1 MVALSLTAIANLLSI
16 GGNILLVCLKLVVGF
31 IFSSISLIADG
42 LDSVLDLVSA
52 TFAGIGD
59 RISRKPPDK
68 DHPFGHEKF
77 QLVFSLVI
85 AFTLFI
91 SSYLIAQDSIMKLR
105 AQIPYKLEKWIAVA
119 AAVSFIGKIT
129 IAIFLGRIGKKLNSP
144 VFIANAKNY
153 RTDAISSVFV
163 GIAFLGSY
171 FDLWWFDP
179 ACALIIVGL
188 ILFTGF
194 EIIKMV
200 LPELLDKGPTEEV
213 IKELKDTAHSFSEVK
228 EVHIIRLRSILGIYT
243 GDFHIL
249 VDPDLSILEAHDIS
263 EKVKE
268 KLEATGS
275 FRDLIIHIE
284 PFIPEEIIETKKTN
298 N

>member
-1 MVALSLTAIANLLSI
+1 MLSLTAIANLLSI
-16 GGNILLVCLKLVVGF
+16 GGNILLVGLKLVIGF
-31 IFSSISLIADG
+31 IFNSISLIADG

-52 TFAGIGD
+52 AFAGIGD

-85 AFTLFI
+85 ALTLFI
-91 SSYLIAQDSIMKLR
+91 SSYLIAQDSIGKLR
-105 AQIPYKLEKWIAVA
+105 DQIPYKLDKWIAIA
-119 AAVSFIGKIT
+119 AAISFVGKIS
-129 IAIFLGRIGKKLNSP
+129 IAFFLGRIGKKLNSP

-179 ACALIIVGL
+179 ACALVIVGL
-188 ILFTGF
+188 ILFTGY

-200 LPELLDKGPTEEV
+200 LPELVDKGPTED
-213 IKELKDTAHSFSEVK
+213 IINELKEIAHSFSEVR
-228 EVHIIRLRSILGIYT
+228 EVHIIRLRSILGVFT

-249 VDPDLSILEAHDIS
+249 VDPDLSILEAHAIS
-263 EKVKE
+263 EKVKD
-268 KLEATGS
+268 KLEATGT

-284 PFIPEEIIETKKTN
+284 PFTPEEMIESRK
-298 N
+298 

>member
-1 MVALSLTAIANLLSI
+1 MLSLTAIANLLSI
-16 GGNILLVCLKLVVGF
+16 GGNILLVGLKLVIGF
-31 IFSSISLIADG
+31 IFNSISLIADG

-52 TFAGIGD
+52 AFAGIGD

-85 AFTLFI
+85 ALTLFI
-91 SSYLIAQDSIMKLR
+91 SSYLIAQDSIGKLR
-105 AQIPYKLEKWIAVA
+105 DQIPYKLDKWIAIA
-119 AAVSFIGKIT
+119 AAISFVGKIS
-129 IAIFLGRIGKKLNSP
+129 IAFFLGRIGKKLNSP

-179 ACALIIVGL
+179 ACALVIVGL
-188 ILFTGF
+188 ILFTGY

-200 LPELLDKGPTEEV
+200 LPELVDKGPSED
-213 IKELKDTAHSFSEVK
+213 IINELKEIAHSFSEVR
-228 EVHIIRLRSILGIYT
+228 EVHIIRLRSILGVFT

-249 VDPDLSILEAHDIS
+249 VDPDLSILEAHAIS
-263 EKVKE
+263 EKVKD
-268 KLEATGS
+268 KLEATGT

-284 PFIPEEIIETKKTN
+284 PFTPEEMIESRK
-298 N
+298 

>member
-1 MVALSLTAIANLLSI
+1 MVTLSLTTIANLLSI
-16 GGNILLVCLKLVVGF
+16 GGNVLLVGLKLVIGF
-31 IFSSISLIADG
+31 IFNSISLIADG

-59 RISRKPPDK
+59 RISRKPPAK

-105 AQIPYKLEKWIAVA
+105 DQVPYKLEIWIAVA
-119 AAVSFIGKIT
+119 AAISFVGKIS
-129 IAIFLGRIGKKLNSP
+129 IAFFLGRIGKKLNSP

-153 RTDAISSVFV
+153 RTDAISSIFV
-163 GIAFLGSY
+163 IIAFLGSY
-171 FDLWWFDP
+171 YDLWWFDP

-188 ILFTGF
+188 ILFTGY
-194 EIIKMV
+194 EIIKMA
-200 LPELLDKGPTEEV
+200 LPELLDKGPSEDIV
-213 IKELKDTAHSFSEVK
+213 NKLKDIAHSFSEVK
-228 EVHIIRLRSILGIYT
+228 EVHVIRLRSILGIYT

-249 VDPDLSILEAHDIS
+249 VDPKLSILVAHAIS
-263 EKVKE
+263 EKVKQ
-268 KLEATGS
+268 KLEATGT

-284 PFIPEEIIETKKTN
+284 PYVPEEMLET
-298 N
+298 

>member
-1 MVALSLTAIANLLSI
+1 MLNLTTIANLLSI
-16 GGNILLVCLKLVVGF
+16 GGNILLVCLKLVIGF
-31 IFSSISLIADG
+31 MFSSISLIADG

-91 SSYLIAQDSIMKLR
+91 SSYLIAQDSIAKLR
-105 AQIPYKLEKWIAVA
+105 AQIPYKLDRWIVIA
-119 AAVSFIGKIT
+119 AAISFVGKIS
-129 IAIFLGRIGKKLNSP
+129 IAFFLGRIGKKLNSP

-153 RTDAISSVFV
+153 RTDAISSIFV
-163 GIAFLGSY
+163 GIAFVGSY

-188 ILFTGF
+188 ILFTGY

-200 LPELLDKGPTEEV
+200 LPELVDKGPTEEV
-213 IKELKDTAHSFSEVK
+213 INELKDIAHSFSEVK
-228 EVHIIRLRSILGIYT
+228 EVHVIRLRSILGIYT

-249 VDPDLSILEAHDIS
+249 VDPELSILEAHDIS
-263 EKVKE
+263 ERVKE
-268 KLEATGS
+268 KLEATGT
-275 FRDLIIHIE
+275 FRDLVIHIE
-284 PFIPEEIIETKKTN
+284 PFIPEEMIKTKE
-298 N
+298 

>member
-1 MVALSLTAIANLLSI
+1 MLSLTAIANLLSI
-16 GGNILLVCLKLVVGF
+16 GGNILLVGLKLVIGF
-31 IFSSISLIADG
+31 IFNSISLIADG

-52 TFAGIGD
+52 AFAGIGD

-85 AFTLFI
+85 ALTLFI
-91 SSYLIAQDSIMKLR
+91 SSYLIAQDSIGKLR
-105 AQIPYKLEKWIAVA
+105 DQIPYKLDKWIAIA
-119 AAVSFIGKIT
+119 AAISFVGKIS
-129 IAIFLGRIGKKLNSP
+129 IAFFLGRIGKKLNSP

-179 ACALIIVGL
+179 ACALVIVGL
-188 ILFTGF
+188 ILFTGY

-200 LPELLDKGPTEEV
+200 LPELVDKGPTEDI
-213 IKELKDTAHSFSEVK
+213 IKELKEIAHSFSEVR
-228 EVHIIRLRSILGIYT
+228 EVHIIRLRSILGVFT

-249 VDPDLSILEAHDIS
+249 VDPDLSILEAHAIS
-263 EKVKE
+263 EKVKD
-268 KLEATGS
+268 KLEATGT

-284 PFIPEEIIETKKTN
+284 PFTPEEMIESRK
-298 N
+298 